1 MTAINRSIY
10 RRHFPAIKLRDHKL
24 FQALCALQMANKAVV
39 NVSLQRA
46 LLYTIGIQVLPASI
60 PDLTLLTGGG
70 LNITDVPIDN
80 RVREYPVCGVALMSS
95 APPRIKPRPE
105 VTRQTSN
112 TTSRDSSASLTVR
125 LNSLDTFR
133 SKNLARHSIAVYA
146 ADLSTLLLLCGD
158 IEANPGPTAKDVEPL
173 TQTHQQ
179 ARVGIEKWDIP
190 SNCIRFNY

>member
-39 NVSLQRA
+39 NISLPRA
-46 LLYTIGIQVLPASI
+46 LLYTVGLQVLPASI
-60 PDLTLLTGGG
+60 PDLTLLTGSG
-70 LNITDVPIDN
+70 LNITDVLIDN
-80 RVREYPVCGVALMSS
+80 RVRDFPVCGVPLMSS
-95 APPRIKPRPE
+95 APPPLPE

-112 TTSRDSSASLTVR
+112 TTSTASRASLAVR
-125 LNSLDTFR
+125 LNSLDMFR